1 MRLPPECARKA
12 AKTGLEVTR
21 MLQYDEN
28 VIDCVIEVI
37 LVARELNL
45 GKHGYILMVV
55 EPSMDVDV
63 DRKAILSGK
72 KGTI

>member
-1 MRLPPECARKA
+1 
-12 AKTGLEVTR
+12 

-37 LVARELNL
+37 LVGRELNL
-45 GKHGYILMVV
+45 GKHGDISMVV

-63 DRKAILSGK
+63 DRKAILSERYRLSHRSDCM
-72 KGTI
+72 I